1 MTVKPALTA
10 EEWAEVLECAF
21 VEGMVAGAVYGA
33 DMADIGRPKERH
45 ALAALCLHNQP
56 FGFTRGDVRYLR
68 ACADIVGEVQGGHYH
83 TEEGE
88 LHRIA
93 DRIEALLPPED
104 K

>member
-1 MTVKPALTA
+1 MNEPALTA
-10 EEWAEVLECAF
+10 EEWGLWLS
-21 VEGMVAGAVYGA
+21 EGSYEIDGMLFRKDGDVVFPSEHG
-33 DMADIGRPKERH
+33 
-45 ALAALCLHNQP
+45 LAAAFLYGEP